1 MLRKYYFLLVSIL
14 FIGSYA
20 QAQTGVGTIRGV
32 VTDKDTK
39 EPIPFANVVLYRN
52 GAQVG
57 GAKTDFDGKFQINS
71 IEPGSYD
78 VEFRYVGYGTIKK
91 TGVVVNSD
99 RITFLN
105 DIVLQSTD
113 KITDDVE
120 VIYYVVPLIDKDGGA
135 SGQTITRED
144 IARMAVRSATEVAAT
159 VGGVYSQEGSE
170 AFSVRGSRTGDNY
183 IFIDGIK
190 VRGSS
195 ALPKSA
201 IQEVSV
207 LTGGL
212 PANYGDMTG
221 GVISITTRGPS
232 AKYFGSLEYVTS
244 GLHNRMLGSGDPLG
258 YNTRVFGFDKYGYNL
273 LEAMISG
280 PVWMKKDADG
290 KKTQPVLGF
299 FASFNITDELDP
311 RPLIGGAWRLKEEFR
326 KELLENPLR
335 PTSTG
340 QGTYHN
346 ANFLRANAFEN
357 VPYRMNAGRTNYS
370 GTFKIDANVGPN
382 ITLTFG
388 GQVAYNTGNQFS
400 YFNSLLNW
408 ENFGISSRLDTRFF
422 GRFTH
427 RLRFDEREGSSSKIS
442 SFFYTFMFDY
452 SNSRGTTQDRN
463 HRDKLFNYGYV
474 GRFSTTRVPTYQFV
488 DGVNEFGQSFQY
500 FEHDGFRDVSTSFV
514 PSDVNASFAAIT
526 SQYYNIYRNNPAMT
540 ASLEDI
546 INGNGLRNGDLP
558 TNVYGIWENIGVPF
572 GTYSKF
578 QQEQYR
584 ATGSAN
590 MNIGGHSVSMGFEFE
605 QRVDRGYS
613 AAPIRIWQ
621 VARQLANSHITELDK
636 SKPTWDNVGTF
647 SRVTYERLNAGYGAS
662 NGVFGGQQMGDP
674 QSFFDYNLRKLLGLN
689 PFGTDFINLD
699 EVDPSSLNFGMFR
712 PDELF
717 NSGNSFVS
725 YFGYDHTGRKVR
737 GTTDIN
743 KYFNE
748 FDENGNYR
756 RSIGSFQPIYVAGYL
771 MDKFAFDDIV
781 FNVGVRLD
789 YFNANQPVLKDPFL
803 FYNARSVSEARA
815 MRANDPNTYDWVI
828 IPESMGDD
836 FVVYVNDVNNPSAIN
851 GFRKGV
857 NWYDANG
864 TPVADPSV
872 IVGSLGI
879 APWIFNP
886 GQSTPTAD
894 AFERYRPQINVMPRV
909 AFSFPISD
917 EASFFAHYDILTQ
930 RPNAGFRF
938 DPFEYQ
944 FIQNRGGIQISNP
957 NLRPTTTVDYAIGF
971 QQILTKTSAIK
982 IEAFYREMRNQI
994 QAFRYVEAY
1003 PATYTTF
1010 GNRDFGTVKGL
1021 TVSYDLRRTGNIRMN
1036 ANYTLQFAEGTGSNA
1051 NSSLNLVNSGQPN
1064 LQTIFPLDFDRR
1076 HAFNFVID
1084 YRYGEGKSYNGPT
1097 TAKGFQILQNTGVN
1111 LTTNIGSGTPY
1122 SRQQFATGEAIGVG
1136 TAGLEGTLNGSRQP
1150 WTYTT
1155 DLQIDRTFDL
1165 QFGKEEEKKTPAFLN
1180 VYFRIT
1186 NVFNVS
1192 NVLRVYRG
1200 TGNPNDDGYLQSELF
1215 QTTIQNQLD
1224 ERAFRDMYMLNVNN
1238 PFNLGL
1244 PRTIRLGIKFDF

>member
-1 MLRKYYFLLVSIL
+1 MLRKYYFLLASVL
-14 FIGSYA
+14 FIGSYSL
-20 QAQTGVGTIRGV
+20 AQTGVGTIRGAIS
-32 VTDKDTK
+32 DKDSK
-39 EPIPFANVVLYRN
+39 EPIPFANVILYRN

-78 VEFRYVGYGTIKK
+78 VEFRYVGYGTQRKN
-91 TGVVVNSD
+91 GVIVNSD
-99 RITFLN
+99 KITFLN
-105 DIVLQSTD
+105 DIQLSSTD

-135 SGQTITRED
+135 SGATITRED
-144 IARMAVRSATEVAAT
+144 IARMAVRDATEVAAT
-159 VGGVYSQEGSE
+159 VGGVYSPEGSDE
-170 AFSVRGSRTGDNY
+170 ISVRGSRTGDNY
-183 IFIDGIK
+183 VFIDGIK

-195 ALPKSA
+195 AIPKSA
-201 IQEVSV
+201 IQEISV
-207 LTGGL
+207 MTGGL

-232 AKYFGSLEYVTS
+232 AKYFGSAEIVTS
-244 GLHNRMLGSGDPLG
+244 GVSFRGADPVG
-258 YNTRVFGFDKYGYNL
+258 YDTRVIGFDKFGYNL
-273 LEAMISG
+273 FEAMLSG
-280 PVWMKKDADG
+280 PLWMKKDSAG
-290 KKTQPVLGF
+290 NKTKPILGF
-299 FASFNITDELDP
+299 FASFNITDQLDP
-311 RPLIGGAWRLKEEFR
+311 RPLIGGSWRIKQEYR
-326 KELLENPLR
+326 DELLANPLR

-346 ANFLRANAFEN
+346 SNFLRADAFEN
-357 VPYRMNAGRTNYS
+357 IPFKMNARRTNYS

-382 ITLTFG
+382 VTLTFG

-400 YFNSLLNW
+400 YTNSLLNW
-408 ENFGISSRLDTRFF
+408 DNFGVSDRLDTRFF

-427 RLRFDEREGSSSKIS
+427 RLRFDDKEGSSSKIS
-442 SFFYTFMFDY
+442 SFFYSFMFDY
-452 SNSRGTTQDRN
+452 SNSVGTTQDRN

-474 GRFSTTRVPTYQFV
+474 GRFSTTRIPTYQFV
-488 DGVNEFGQSFQY
+488 DGVDQSGNAFQY
-500 FEHDGFRDVSTSFV
+500 FEHDGFLDVATSFV
-514 PSDVNASFAAIT
+514 PSNVNSSFAAIT
-526 SQYYNIYRNNPAMT
+526 SQYYDIYRNNPSATM
-540 ASLEDI
+540 SLLDI
-546 INGNGLRNGDLP
+546 VNGNALRNGDRP

-578 QQEQYR
+578 QQQQYR
-584 ATGSAN
+584 ATGSAT

-613 AAPIRIWQ
+613 ASPIRIWE
-621 VARQLANSHITELDK
+621 VARQLSNSHIRELDK

-647 SRVTYERLNAGYGAS
+647 SRVTYERLNPSYGAA

-674 QSFFDYNLRKLLGLN
+674 QSYFDFNLRNLLGLN

-699 EVDPSSLNFGMFR
+699 EVDPNSLNFNMFSA
-712 PDELF
+712 DELF
-717 NSGNSFVS
+717 NAGNAFVS

-737 GTTDIN
+737 GATDIN
-743 KYFNE
+743 RYFNE

-756 RSIGSFQPIYVAGYL
+756 RNIGSFQPIYVAGYL

-803 FYNARSVSEARA
+803 FYNARNVAEAKVLRDQFA
-815 MRANDPNTYDWVI
+815 FVED

-836 FVVYVNDVNNPSAIN
+836 YIVYVNDINNPTAIN
-851 GFRKGV
+851 GFRQGM
-857 NWYDANG
+857 NWYDASG

-872 IVGSLGI
+872 IAGSLGI
-879 APWIFNP
+879 APWVFNP
-886 GQSTPTAD
+886 GQITPTAD
-894 AFERYRPQINVMPRV
+894 AFERYRPQINVMPRI

-944 FIQNRGGIQISNP
+944 FIQNRSAQINNP
-957 NLRPTTTVDYAIGF
+957 NLKPTTTIDYALGF
-971 QQILTKTSAIK
+971 QQVLTKTSAIK

-994 QAFRYVEAY
+994 QAFRMVEAH

-1010 GNRDFGTVKGL
+1010 GNRDFGTVKGM
-1021 TVSYDLRRTGNIRMN
+1021 TISYDLRRTGNIRMN

-1051 NSSLNLVNSGQPN
+1051 NSSLSLVNSGQPN
-1064 LQTIFPLDFDRR
+1064 LQSIFPLDFDRR
-1076 HAFNFVID
+1076 HTFNFVID
-1084 YRYGEGKSYNGPT
+1084 YRFGEGKSYNGP
-1097 TAKGFQILQNTGVN
+1097 KGKNGSQILQNTGVN

-1136 TAGLEGTLNGSRQP
+1136 TAGLDGTLNGSRQP

-1155 DLQIDRTFDL
+1155 DFQIDRSFDL
-1165 QFGKEEEKKTPAFLN
+1165 AFGKEEGKKTPAFLN
-1180 VYFRIT
+1180 IYFRIT
-1186 NVFNVS
+1186 NVFNVA
-1192 NVLRVYRG
+1192 NVLNVYRG
-1200 TGNPNDDGYLQSELF
+1200 TGNPNDDGYLQSALF
-1215 QTTIQNQLD
+1215 QPTIQNQLD
-1224 ERAFRDMYMLNVNN
+1224 ERAFRDMYLLNVNN

>member
-1 MLRKYYFLLVSIL
+1 MLRKYYFMLASIL
-14 FIGSYA
+14 FVGSYA
-20 QAQTGVGTIRGV
+20 LAQTGVGTIRGV
-32 VTDKDTK
+32 ISDKETK

-57 GAKTDFDGKFQINS
+57 GAKTDFEGKFQINS

-78 VEFRYVGYGTIKK
+78 VEFRYVGFGTQRKN
-91 TGVVVNSD
+91 GVIVNSD
-99 RITFLN
+99 KITFLN
-105 DIVLQSTD
+105 DIQLSSTD

-135 SGQTITRED
+135 SGATITRED
-144 IARMAVRSATEVAAT
+144 IARMAVRDAVGVAST
-159 VGGVYSQEGSE
+159 VGGVYSAEGSD
-170 AFSVRGSRTGDNY
+170 AISVRGSRTGDNY

-201 IQEVSV
+201 IQEVTV
-207 LTGGL
+207 MTGGL

-232 AKYFGSLEYVTS
+232 AKYFGSAEIVTS
-244 GLHNRMLGSGDPLG
+244 GVSFKGADPLG
-258 YNTRVFGFDKYGYNL
+258 YDTRVIGFDKFGYNL
-273 LEAMISG
+273 VEAMLSG
-280 PVWMKKDADG
+280 PIWMKKDSTG
-290 KKTQPVLGF
+290 KKTTPILGF

-311 RPLIGGAWRLKEEFR
+311 RPLIGGSWRLKEEYR
-326 KELLENPLR
+326 NELFANPLR

-346 ANFLRANAFEN
+346 SNFMRADAFEN
-357 VPYRMNAGRTNYS
+357 VPFRMNARRTNYA

-382 ITLTFG
+382 VTLTFG
-388 GQVAYNTGNQFS
+388 GQVAYNTGNNFS
-400 YFNSLLNW
+400 YFNSLFNW
-408 ENFGISSRLDTRFF
+408 DNFGVSNRLDTRFF

-442 SFFYTFMFDY
+442 SFFYSFMFDY
-452 SNSRGTTQDRN
+452 SNSTGTTQDRN

-474 GRFSTTRVPTYQFV
+474 GKFATTRIPTYAFV
-488 DGVNEFGQSFQY
+488 DGVDGNGNSFQY
-500 FEHDGFRDVSTSFV
+500 FEHDGFRDVSTAFT

-526 SQYYNIYRNNPAMT
+526 RQYYEIFRNDPSAT
-540 ASLEDI
+540 ASLFDI
-546 INGNGLRNGDLP
+546 VNGGGLRNGDRP
-558 TNVYGIWENIGVPF
+558 TNVYGIWENFGVPF

-578 QQEQYR
+578 QLQQFR
-584 ATGSAN
+584 STGSAT
-590 MNIGGHSVSMGFEFE
+590 MNIGGHSLSMGFEFE

-613 AAPIRIWQ
+613 ASPIRIWEI
-621 VARQLANSHITELDK
+621 ARQLANSHIRELDK
-636 SKPTWDNVGTF
+636 DRPTWDNVGSY
-647 SRVTYERLNAGYGAS
+647 SRVTYERLNNAYGAT
-662 NGVFGGQQMGDP
+662 NGVYGGQRIGGTGDP
-674 QSFFDYNLRKLLGLN
+674 QSFFDYNLRRLVGIN
-689 PFGTDFINLD
+689 PFGTEFVNLD
-699 EVDPSSLNFGMFR
+699 EVDPNSLNFGMFSA
-712 PDELF
+712 DELF
-717 NSGNSFVS
+717 NTGNAFVS

-737 GTTDIN
+737 GVTDIN
-743 KYFNE
+743 NYFNE
-748 FDENGNYR
+748 FNADGNYR
-756 RSIGSFQPIYVAGYL
+756 RNIGSFQPIYVAGYL

-781 FNVGVRLD
+781 FNVGVRVD

-803 FYNARSVSEARA
+803 FYNARNVAEAKA
-815 MRANDPNTYDWVI
+815 EGHDWII

-836 FVVYVNDVNNPSAIN
+836 YIVYVNDVNNPTAIN
-851 GFRKGV
+851 GFRDGM

-864 TPVADPSV
+864 IPVSDPSV
-872 IVGSLGI
+872 IKGSLGI
-879 APWIFNP
+879 APYLFNP
-886 GQSTPTAD
+886 DQDRPTAD
-894 AFERYRPQINVMPRV
+894 AFERYRPQVNVMPRI

-930 RPNAGFRF
+930 RPNDGFRF

-944 FIQNRGGIQISNP
+944 FIQNRNAQIRNP
-957 NLRPTTTVDYAIGF
+957 NLRPTTTIDYALGF
-971 QQILTKTSAIK
+971 QQVLTKSSAIK

-994 QAFRYVEAY
+994 QAFRMVEAH

-1036 ANYTLQFAEGTGSNA
+1036 ANYTLQFAEGTGSDA
-1051 NSSLNLVNSGQPN
+1051 NSSLSLVNSGQPN

-1076 HAFNFVID
+1076 HTFNFVID
-1084 YRYGEGKSYNGPT
+1084 YRFGEGKSYNGP
-1097 TAKGFQILQNTGVN
+1097 KGKNGGQILKNTGVN

-1136 TAGLEGTLNGSRQP
+1136 QAGLEGTLNGSRKP

-1165 QFGKEEEKKTPAFLN
+1165 EFGKEEGKKTPAFLN
-1180 VYFRIT
+1180 IYFRIT
-1186 NVFNVS
+1186 NVFNVA
-1192 NVLRVYRG
+1192 NVLNVYRG
-1200 TGNPNDDGYLQSELF
+1200 TGNPNDDGYLQSALF
-1215 QTTIQNQLD
+1215 QPTIQNQLD
-1224 ERAFRDMYMLNVNN
+1224 ERAFRDMYMLNANN